1 MKFTTDLIHN
11 PNYKKH
17 KVIRGVAFV
26 IFLLYCTPAF
36 FMLTNLDALIRDLST
51 SVGFRMYFLGVVI
64 ITLTYILIHHY
75 TWKIKKIGKLTINE
89 EGIHLSVNGETKTY
103 DFPSLKQLQIIRNST
118 HHKKD
123 FQFSKSY
130 VGNNWIK
137 VFKEGDEVEE
147 YEFSIKSGYH
157 NKSFDA
163 MIAAVDKVMRGRLD
177 FRSI

>member
-1 MKFTTDLIHN
+1 MKFTTDLIDN

-17 KVIRGVAFV
+17 KIIRGIAFV
-26 IFLLYCTPAF
+26 IFLIYCTPAF
-36 FMLTNLDALIRDLST
+36 FMLTNLEALIKDLST

-64 ITLTYILIHHY
+64 ITLTYILIHHF
-75 TWKIKKIGKLTINE
+75 TWKIKKIGKLTIDE
-89 EGIHLSVNGETKTY
+89 EHIHLSVNGETKKY
-103 DFPSLKQLQIIRNST
+103 ELLSLKQLQIIRNST

-137 VFKEGDEVEE
+137 IFNEGNETEE

-163 MIAAVDKVMRGRLD
+163 MINVVAKEMRGRLD